1 MKETSVDLCLD
12 NEEQEN
18 MEIKRRETKRFEF
31 DDVFEETASKY
42 CKEIKQKHKD
52 YRAECHRQSN
62 NQTPNLKQETHIMS
76 QASSQGSSRQK
87 HYKKTQNSRQMSRE
101 SIVSTKT
108 VVLVGE
114 NSCSL
119 IKIPNYLGSE
129 LSSCSD
135 TTSSRP
141 RLQLDLTKEAT
152 STQAARRTQKPALC
166 ITCIMSVVVLTAM
179 AAIILILSY
188 LT

>member
-1 MKETSVDLCLD
+1 MDEIRTDT
-12 NEEQEN
+12 N
-18 MEIKRRETKRFEF
+18 MFEF

-52 YRAECHRQSN
+52 YRAECHRKSN
-62 NQTPNLKQETHIMS
+62 EKTPNLKHETHLMR
-76 QASSQGSSRQK
+76 QTSSQGSSRKQR
-87 HYKKTQNSRQMSRE
+87 YQKTQNSRQMSRE

-108 VVLVGE
+108 VVLVRE

-119 IKIPNYLGSE
+119 INIPNYLGSE